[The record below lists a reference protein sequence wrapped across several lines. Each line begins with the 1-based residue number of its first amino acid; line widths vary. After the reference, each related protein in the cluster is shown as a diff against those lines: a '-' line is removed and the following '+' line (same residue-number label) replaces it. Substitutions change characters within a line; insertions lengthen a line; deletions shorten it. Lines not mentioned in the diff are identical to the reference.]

1 MMFRS
6 PLPDWLMPTDLSQF
20 IRTLEI
26 KNRNGQVIGTKEF
39 VSYEGLLSKAHDDG
53 LSSIATS
60 LLQSPSEENAR
71 TAIVKAAVQ
80 TTKGCFEAIGDA
92 SPDNVPPRIAPH
104 LIRMAETRAKARALR
119 DAVNIGVI
127 SFEELDGDSLDANSF
142 DPGSGA
148 PPVRA
153 SNGSHAPSR
162 SAPPRSLG
170 AGAGQMTESQ
180 RRFLFRLLAGQGLQR
195 EAAHERLLELLGV
208 ISLAEVTKEMASNL
222 IEELQ
227 QTQSRPRGN
236 GTDERGA
243 SLQR

>member
-1 MMFRS
+1 VT
-6 PLPDWLMPTDLSQF
+6 TDLSQF
-20 IRTLEI
+20 TRTLEI
-26 KNRNGQVIGTKEF
+26 KNRSGQVIGTKEF

-53 LSSIATS
+53 LSGIATT
-60 LLQSPSEENAR
+60 LLQSPSEDNAR

-80 TTKGCFEAIGDA
+80 TTKGSFEAIGDA

-127 SFEELDGDSLDANSF
+127 SFEELDGDSLGASDF

-148 PPVRA
+148 PPAR
-153 SNGSHAPSR
+153 SNGSHAPVR

-180 RRFLFRLLAGQGLQR
+180 RRFLFRLLSGQGLQR
-195 EAAHERLLELLGV
+195 EAAHVRLLELLGV
-208 ISLAEVTKEMASNL
+208 QSLAEVTKEMASNL

-236 GTDERGA
+236 GTDARGA